1 MLRVP
6 CSFADLNENST
17 PATLL
22 GLLILA
28 STRSSLDGRCGG
40 LLAELEKAVAATR
53 PRSDFRRQ
61 ARRSACSDATNLDST
76 PATLLSLIASARS
89 SFDGR
94 HSGLPAKM
102 EKAVVGDKVA
112 DGLPAP
118 NEKIRFSRVPRFSS
132 PLSHCY

>member
-28 STRSSLDGRCGG
+28 STRSSLDGRRGG
-40 LLAELEKAVAATR
+40 LLAKMEKAVAATR

-76 PATLLSLIASARS
+76 PATLLILASTRS
-89 SFDGR
+89 SLDDR
-94 HSGLPAKM
+94 RSGLLAKM

>member
-28 STRSSLDGRCGG
+28 STRSSLDGRRGG
-40 LLAELEKAVAATR
+40 LAELEKAVAATR

-76 PATLLSLIASARS
+76 PATLLILASTRS
-89 SFDGR
+89 SLDDR
-94 HSGLPAKM
+94 RSGLLAKM
-102 EKAVVGDKVA
+102 EKAVVGDEAA